1 MSEDRSLKILLVD
14 DSGMARTMISNTI
27 KSVGR
32 HEISTATD
40 GIDAVQRLQ
49 SGAPVDC
56 VISDWNMPSMDGL
69 AFLKWLRGQEGLKN
83 LPFIMATAQSD
94 KKQVGM
100 ALAAG
105 ANQVLAKPF
114 STDEL
119 RQALNAIFGPS
130 KAAEASA
137 FQLQYAGAG
146 RLRLR
151 VAHTASLELLTVG
164 ALSLMTR
171 RAELSTESF
180 ELKAMNLPNLN
191 AVQSSLENG
200 RVDAAFVPLPLAMD
214 LFGFGLPLRLVCLSG
229 RNGGQLVR
237 NKHWS
242 SVHWPSHKEYFKY
255 KAVLIPHKMSLYN
268 MLLHRFLKEE
278 GLRPGV
284 PGVAPI
290 NVRFE
295 VMPPIKMPEFM
306 AYNED
311 VAAFACADPMGA
323 LAVRADIATPM
334 FPTSELW
341 RNHPGEALVVREECL
356 AEHPESVRELVRLLF
371 EAGARLADDPD
382 KAAALAVDFLDP
394 HKTLRLDADSL
405 EHLLIGEQ
413 ALNTRDLTP
422 IPAELESIQDYLYNE
437 MDIGGLID
445 VSRLVDTSF
454 AEQARG

>member
-1 MSEDRSLKILLVD
+1 MSADRPLKILLVD

-27 KSVGR
+27 KSVGP
-32 HEISTATD
+32 HQISTATD
-40 GIDAVQRLQ
+40 GIDAVQHLQ

-69 AFLKWLRGQEGLKN
+69 AFLKWLRGQKELKS

-94 KKQVGM
+94 KKQV
-100 ALAAG
+100 ALAMSAG

-114 STDEL
+114 SAEEL
-119 RQALNAIFGPS
+119 KQTLDTIFGAGP
-130 KAAEASA
+130 AAETAP
-137 FQLQYAGAG
+137 FQLQYAGSG

-151 VAHTASLELLTVG
+151 LAHTSSLELLTVG

-180 ELKAMNLPNLN
+180 ELKTMLLPNLN

-214 LFGFGLPLRLVCLSG
+214 LFGYGLPLKLICLSC

-242 SVHWPSHKEYFKY
+242 NVCWPSHKEYFKY

-311 VAAFACADPMGA
+311 VAAFACADPIGA
-323 LAVRADIATPM
+323 LAVRADIADPM

-341 RNHPGEALVVREECL
+341 RKHPGEALVVRQECL
-356 AEHPESVRELVRLLF
+356 AEHPDSARELVRLLF
-371 EAGARLADDPD
+371 ETGSRLADEPD

-394 HKTLRLDADSL
+394 HKTLRLDPETL
-405 EHLLIGEQ
+405 EHLLTGEQ
-413 ALNTRDLTP
+413 GLDTRNLSPD
-422 IPAELESIQDYLYNE
+422 PAELERIQDYMYNE

-445 VSRLVDTSF
+445 VNKFVDASF
-454 AEQARG
+454 AEQAQR